1 MTGMLLHG
9 FYVYSKLLFIRHK
22 KNFLFTVCFLS
33 KLFFLEK
40 NFSQGKLGMNAIFF
54 KLSIMLYWS
63 ILLALYINLHQY
75 FCLLVPVDT

>member
-1 MTGMLLHG
+1 MLLHG

-54 KLSIMLYWS
+54 
-63 ILLALYINLHQY
+63 
-75 FCLLVPVDT
+75 